1 MPSRRCLGHWEFVL
15 EGACETQAA
24 VLFPPL
30 LADEVSGFV
39 CCLTLACTK
48 TQAIGPV
55 NYE

>member
-39 CCLTLACTK
+39 CYLTLACTK